1 MDFIELSNLLDAK
14 DKLIAQQQTALEIA
28 CMPKMAVTVETLRD
42 KFAMA
47 ALIGI
52 LMNDNL
58 LPGEADL
65 IPYRASGCAYEIAD
79 AMMEARK

>member
-47 ALIGI
+47 ALSSGRIEAINTKDIGRI
-52 LMNDNL
+52 
-58 LPGEADL
+58 
-65 IPYRASGCAYEIAD
+65 AYEIAD
-79 AMMEARK
+79 IMMEARK

>member
-1 MDFIELSNLLDAK
+1 MDYIELSNLLDAK

-47 ALIGI
+47 ALTG
-52 LMNDNL
+52 L
-58 LPGEADL
+58 L
-65 IPYRASGCAYEIAD
+65 AYSDRWVSSDDIAKRSFGIAD